1 MADQTRVCGSE
12 EIRAQ
17 LRRIVSCPNFD
28 ASERNKHFLEYV
40 VEETLEGRADRIKAY
55 TIATSVFGRGEAFDP
70 QQDAIVRIEAGRMRR
85 SLDHY
90 YLTTG
95 VDDLIRITIPVGSY
109 VPSFSSSAL
118 SAAAD
123 SRAVERMGDV
133 PKQRTATVHRP
144 AIYVAEFEAEG
155 LEDPARSFGR
165 SFSRHVI
172 ASLARF
178 ADLSV
183 LGVDP
188 QYESQ
193 GNIDFAAIRE
203 ERLVDFLLTGT
214 AMVWEDRLC
223 VEALLL
229 DTTSGQYVW
238 SDLIERNL
246 ASCGLGLACTEI
258 ASQIA
263 GTIGQPT
270 GVIVSHKARESS
282 RNGSAGGTPFES
294 VMRFYDYL
302 RTFDPDQFEPVRLG
316 LERAVVTDPY
326 YAEAF
331 ACLSQMYT
339 TSIRFGFEGVV
350 TSLHPLR
357 RAIALAQQ
365 AIKLAPSSNRGYL
378 ALATAYWFD
387 GQVSSAMD
395 ALETSHRLNLN
406 DMEVVAELGLRHT
419 LQGEWEKGVP
429 LVQEAYRRNPA
440 LPGTYRI
447 ALSLWHFVYGRF
459 ADALSEALK
468 IEAADLVYPQIMVVI
483 SAFRLGRSKDAQ
495 AAMNRLVALKPAYGA
510 SVISDLES
518 RNLHPDLIAV
528 IVQGLRDAGLASSRD
543 AKSAP
548 FLQTPTRR
556 TVRSQKDDPQ
566 AQ

>member
-1 MADQTRVCGSE
+1 MTDQARVCDPD

-17 LRRIVSCPNFD
+17 LRTIVSSPKFD
-28 ASERNKHFLEYV
+28 ASERNRHFLEYV

-55 TIATSVFGRGEAFDP
+55 SIATSVFGRGVGFDP

-95 VDDLIRITIPVGSY
+95 VDDPIRISIPVGSY
-109 VPSFSSSAL
+109 VPSFSHSAR

-123 SRAVERMGDV
+123 GRAVERMDDIS
-133 PKQRTATVHRP
+133 KHRNATAVRP
-144 AIYVAEFEAEG
+144 VIYVAEFEAEG
-155 LEDPARSFGR
+155 VDDSSRRFGR
-165 SFSRHVI
+165 SLARHVI
-172 ASLARF
+172 ANLARF
-178 ADLSV
+178 TDLSV

-193 GNIDFAAIRE
+193 GDIDFAAIRD
-203 ERLVDFLLTGT
+203 ERSADFLLTGT
-214 AMVWEDRLC
+214 AMAWEDQLC
-223 VEALLL
+223 VEVLLL
-229 DTTSGQYVW
+229 DTASGRYVW
-238 SDLIERNL
+238 SDLIERDL
-246 ASCGLGLACTEI
+246 ASSGLVLACAGI
-258 ASQIA
+258 AGQIA

-270 GVIVSHKARESS
+270 GVIFSHKARE
-282 RNGSAGGTPFES
+282 RLCEGSAEVAPFES
-294 VMRFYDYL
+294 VMRFHDYL

-316 LERAVVTDPY
+316 LERAVVADPH

-339 TSIRFGFEGVV
+339 VSIRFGFEGVA

-378 ALATAYWFD
+378 ALATAYWFN

-395 ALETSHRLNLN
+395 ALETSHRLNPN
-406 DMEVVAELGLRHT
+406 DMEVVAELGLRHS

-447 ALSLWHFVYGRF
+447 ALSLWHFVHGRF
-459 ADALSEALK
+459 EEALSEAVK
-468 IEAADLVYPQIMVVI
+468 IEAVAVVYPQIMIAI
-483 SAFRLGRSKDAQ
+483 SAFRLGRANDAQ
-495 AAMNRLVALKPAYGA
+495 AAMNRLVALKPNYGI
-510 SVISDLES
+510 SVVSDLQS

-528 IVQGLRDAGLASSRD
+528 IVQALRDVGLAGIRD
-543 AKSAP
+543 ARSAP
-548 FLQTPTRR
+548 CL
-556 TVRSQKDDPQ
+556 
-566 AQ
+566 